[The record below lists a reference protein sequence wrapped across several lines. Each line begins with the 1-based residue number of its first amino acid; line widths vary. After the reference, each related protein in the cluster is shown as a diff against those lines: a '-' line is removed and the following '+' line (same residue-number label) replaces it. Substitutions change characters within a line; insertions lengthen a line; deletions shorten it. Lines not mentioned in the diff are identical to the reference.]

1 MSGRS
6 VLVGGDDDIA
16 VLPAPTFKQI
26 EQRQQGT
33 CWTTKKQ
40 PAGCFFCCDRQ
51 DYPAGQYRVLNVTD

>member
-16 VLPAPTFKQI
+16 VLPAPTFKQT

-40 PAGCFFCCDRQ
+40 PAGCFFVVIVRIIRQ
-51 DYPAGQYRVLNVTD
+51 VNIGY